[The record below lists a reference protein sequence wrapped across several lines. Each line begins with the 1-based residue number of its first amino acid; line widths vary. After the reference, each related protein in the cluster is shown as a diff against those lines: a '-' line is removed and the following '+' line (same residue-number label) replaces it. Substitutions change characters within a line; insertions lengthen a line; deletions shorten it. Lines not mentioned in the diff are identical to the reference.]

1 MRGFAVWPF
10 KDVLWCFL
18 WKQAAFPLTMVTF
31 ELTMFVLFHF
41 PIRRAHTP
49 INNLISP
56 LKNDFPL
63 KSGFFHYHQ
72 DLPTLASICTF
83 QLTSCDSLTE
93 RPVTLYFPTTN
104 EMSFLPSLPPDR
116 FFREQPIPAHRGWNS
131 RRKWQLGGG
140 LRSEPPT
147 HWPRGGH
154 FGHLAPADVLTAS
167 VDWWFL
173 QLVLFVSTFLLIFC
187 PKNGMTLP
195 QDFCLSNNCSCAWAT
210 CERYATRTRGWWL
223 PAFFFDS
230 IPIHSA
236 K

>member
-1 MRGFAVWPF
+1 MIIIVFRKFPCLSLKHETLVVSWILSAVESSRSHPRPISCQSLAWLNGPLWSTRFLHLLNLFSSILHMKKNMGFAVWPF

-18 WKQAAFPLTMVTF
+18 WKQAAFPWTMVTF

-56 LKNDFPL
+56 LKIDFPL

-131 RRKWQLGGG
+131 RRKW
-140 LRSEPPT
+140 
-147 HWPRGGH
+147 
-154 FGHLAPADVLTAS
+154 
-167 VDWWFL
+167 
-173 QLVLFVSTFLLIFC
+173 
-187 PKNGMTLP
+187 
-195 QDFCLSNNCSCAWAT
+195 
-210 CERYATRTRGWWL
+210 
-223 PAFFFDS
+223 
-230 IPIHSA
+230 
-236 K
+236 

>member
-1 MRGFAVWPF
+1 MIIIVFRNFPCLSLKHETLVVSWILSAVESSRSHPRPISCQSLAWLNGPLWSTRFLHLLNLFSSILHMTKNEGFCGLTIQGCAL
-10 KDVLWCFL
+10 VLPMKTSCFPMSNGDF
-18 WKQAAFPLTMVTF
+18 WM
-31 ELTMFVLFHF
+31 TMFVLFHF

-56 LKNDFPL
+56 LKVDFPL

-131 RRKWQLGGG
+131 RRKW
-140 LRSEPPT
+140 
-147 HWPRGGH
+147 
-154 FGHLAPADVLTAS
+154 
-167 VDWWFL
+167 
-173 QLVLFVSTFLLIFC
+173 
-187 PKNGMTLP
+187 
-195 QDFCLSNNCSCAWAT
+195 
-210 CERYATRTRGWWL
+210 
-223 PAFFFDS
+223 
-230 IPIHSA
+230 
-236 K
+236 